1 MNHAIHKITFVLW
14 YFDELEKLLLLN
26 AYSDR
31 EELISSIKMESL
43 LILTSIG
50 EWVSSIT
57 MNKLF

>member
-31 EELISSIKMESL
+31 EELIFSIIYDAKNQFFT
-43 LILTSIG
+43 I
-50 EWVSSIT
+50 
-57 MNKLF
+57 